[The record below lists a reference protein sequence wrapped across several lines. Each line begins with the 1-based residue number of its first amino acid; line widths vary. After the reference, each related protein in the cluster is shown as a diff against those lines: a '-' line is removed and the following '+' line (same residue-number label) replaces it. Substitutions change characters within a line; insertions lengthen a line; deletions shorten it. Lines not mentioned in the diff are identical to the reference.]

1 MCHFSFGYLTLV
13 GLEVRSSQTAHAV
26 EMSYSFASSLM
37 QRSARIDWPT
47 CHLLPWSAA
56 LF

>member
-1 MCHFSFGYLTLV
+1 MCHFSFNYLTLV

-26 EMSYSFASSLM
+26 EKSHSFASSLM

-47 CHLLPWSAA
+47 CHPLP
-56 LF
+56 